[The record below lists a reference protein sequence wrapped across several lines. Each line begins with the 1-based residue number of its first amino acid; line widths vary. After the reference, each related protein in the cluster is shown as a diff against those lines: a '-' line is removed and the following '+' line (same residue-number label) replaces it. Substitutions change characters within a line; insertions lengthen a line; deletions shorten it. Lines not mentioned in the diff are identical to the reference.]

1 MAKKSLEDIN
11 YEDDLSDKI
20 EPYVSALGLGADAIG
35 LGTALTGVGAP
46 IGAAI
51 AGIGNIP
58 NLIVDSYQTVRDW
71 NRVYNNKGSIKD
83 ALWNTGELTL
93 GLFGAKYAAKGAKAI
108 NDRRVL
114 KEIQYRYEQE
124 LVKRNKRNWTF
135 LKSKMSDEELAEYIL
150 QKSLNAAANSK
161 HVYDAKKKAKDNNR
175 RLGRVITY
183 SSSIPINAYHVIQP
197 LQNDNTRNYNHRIL
211 KEF

>member
-11 YEDDLSDKI
+11 YEDDWSDKI

-58 NLIVDSYQTVRDW
+58 NLIVDGYQTVRDW
-71 NRVYNNKGSIKD
+71 NRVYNNKGSITD
-83 ALWNTGELTL
+83 ALWNTGELAL

-150 QKSLNAAANSK
+150 HKSLNAAANSK
-161 HVYDAKKKAKDNNR
+161 HIYDAKKKAKDNNR
-175 RLGRVITY
+175 RLGRIITY

>member
-11 YEDDLSDKI
+11 YEDDWSDKI
-20 EPYVSALGLGADAIG
+20 EPYVFALGLGADAIG

-83 ALWNTGELTL
+83 ALWNTG
-93 GLFGAKYAAKGAKAI
+93 
-108 NDRRVL
+108 
-114 KEIQYRYEQE
+114 
-124 LVKRNKRNWTF
+124 
-135 LKSKMSDEELAEYIL
+135 
-150 QKSLNAAANSK
+150 
-161 HVYDAKKKAKDNNR
+161 
-175 RLGRVITY
+175 
-183 SSSIPINAYHVIQP
+183 
-197 LQNDNTRNYNHRIL
+197 
-211 KEF
+211 